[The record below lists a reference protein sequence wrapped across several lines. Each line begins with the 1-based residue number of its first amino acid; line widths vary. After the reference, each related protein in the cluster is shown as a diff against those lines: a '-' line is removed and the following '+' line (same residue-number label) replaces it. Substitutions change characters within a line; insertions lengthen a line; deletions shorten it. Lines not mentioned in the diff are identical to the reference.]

1 MSDLKE
7 GVGSFVEEV
16 VSRLSFKLSGARL
29 SYHIKSRPDG
39 DYLVFE
45 VAKPNGMFFSNLN
58 EVNDGLPLEHYFKD
72 KIVLQERKKKPSA
85 VFEMPEI
92 SILRSELVQSLTVQ
106 RSTFKEDFFNRYT
119 RSVSNYEAIVLT
131 NANFIAY
138 GRRGAGKSSLLAYAM
153 HEMIDSSMPVA
164 WVAMQTYSSRDD
176 VQAICSVF
184 SEIFSEFGK
193 YSHNN
198 PNLRDL
204 EESLGKM
211 GEEEISEGLDKKLAR
226 MVPRIRKALG
236 AIASTEKPLTI
247 FLDDLH
253 LLDVSLQ
260 PRLLSVLYSLTR
272 DNNIYMKLSG
282 IEPLTKLWDSV
293 LNVGLQSPGDIQELK
308 LDYNLTIPEQ
318 SKEHI
323 KEILEAHVKYCG
335 LPGISYIVEDA
346 AVSRLVLSAAAV
358 PRDALSLFAQAIHKS
373 AMKKQK
379 FVSITS
385 INSAASENIESKLK
399 DLELDAGL
407 EKSEVWALLER
418 VKNFCIVDQRKNAFL
433 VRIDHS
439 SRGYSLL
446 QKLAALRFAH
456 VLHEGITP
464 HKAGERY
471 IALMLDFGFY
481 VGIRAARSVELFL
494 EEPRDLSARELR
506 RLPIFNP
513 DL

>member
-7 GVGSFVEEV
+7 GMSPYIEDI
-16 VSRLSFKLSGARL
+16 VSKLSFKINGARL
-29 SYHIKSRPDG
+29 SHHIKSRPDG

-45 VAKPNGMFFSNLN
+45 VAKPTGMFFSNINELN
-58 EVNDGLPLEHYFKD
+58 DNLPIDNPFKD
-72 KIVLQERKKKPSA
+72 KISLQERKKKPSA

-92 SILRSELVQSLTVQ
+92 NILRSELVQSLTVQ

-119 RSVSNYEAIVLT
+119 RSVSNYEAIILT

-138 GRRGAGKSSLLAYAM
+138 GRRGAGKSSLLAYAL
-153 HEMIDSSMPVA
+153 HKMIDSSMPVA

-176 VQAICSVF
+176 TQAICSVF
-184 SEIFSEFGK
+184 SEIFAELGK
-193 YSHNN
+193 YSHNGSE
-198 PNLRDL
+198 LKDL

-211 GEEEISEGLDKKLAR
+211 GEEDVSDGLDKKLAR
-226 MVPRIRKALG
+226 MVPRIRKVL
-236 AIASTEKPLTI
+236 STVSSTDKPLTI

-253 LLDVSLQ
+253 LLDASLQ
-260 PRLLSVLYSLTR
+260 PKLLATLYSLTR
-272 DNNIYMKLSG
+272 DNNIYIKLSG
-282 IEPLTKLWDSV
+282 IEPLTKLWDTEA
-293 LNVGLQSPGDIQELK
+293 NIGLQSPGDIQELR

-323 KEILEAHVKYCG
+323 KEILDAHVKYCG
-335 LPGISYIVEDA
+335 LPGVSYIIEDA

-373 AMKKQK
+373 TMKKQK
-379 FVSITS
+379 LVSITS

-407 EKSEVWALLER
+407 EKGEVWGLLER
-418 VKNFCIVDQRKNAFL
+418 VKNFCIVEQRKNAFL

-439 SRGYSLL
+439 SRGYSLV

-513 DL
+513 E